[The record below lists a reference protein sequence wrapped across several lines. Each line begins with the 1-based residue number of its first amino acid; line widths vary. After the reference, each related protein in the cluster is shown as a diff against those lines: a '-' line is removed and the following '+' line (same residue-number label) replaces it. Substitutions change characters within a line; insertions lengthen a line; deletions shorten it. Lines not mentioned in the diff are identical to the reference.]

1 MAERTPCLNGNVAV
15 HHAVLDMIQP
25 LQVLKLTHNLP
36 TLSTSVFHLQGL
48 KHLRSLHL
56 GVPPLDF
63 VMYDQLVWNHEW
75 PPARGGIAALN
86 QGFSRLSTLHVC
98 SAP

>member
-1 MAERTPCLNGNVAV
+1 MAATWNLAV
-15 HHAVLDMIQP
+15 HHVSPESVHP

-36 TLSTSVFHLQGL
+36 TLSTSVFHLQAL

-63 VMYDQLVWNHEW
+63 VMYDALVWNHDW
-75 PPARGGIAALN
+75 PPKSNGGITALN

-98 SAP
+98 PDP